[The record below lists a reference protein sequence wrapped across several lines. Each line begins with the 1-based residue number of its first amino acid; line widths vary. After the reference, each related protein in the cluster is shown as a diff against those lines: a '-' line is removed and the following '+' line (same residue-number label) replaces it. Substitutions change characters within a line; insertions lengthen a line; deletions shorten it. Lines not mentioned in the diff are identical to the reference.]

1 MDTSARPIHI
11 LVIEDDDSV
20 ATVLQHV
27 LTSQDYQVDVAND
40 LSALRASREQLPDVI
55 LLDLLMPTMSGDET
69 VLHLREMPDT
79 RDIPIVLMSG
89 ASDLPRHAA
98 ELGVA
103 IYLSKP
109 FDLDD
114 LLAALRQALSVPR

>member
-1 MDTSARPIHI
+1 MDTSARPVHI

-69 VLHLREMPDT
+69 VQHLREMPDT

-98 ELGVA
+98 ALGVTT
-103 IYLSKP
+103 YLSKP

-114 LLAALRQALSVPR
+114 LLSALRQALSVPK